1 MRRTVRRSSPRSP
14 EARAARSR
22 ASRSWRDG
30 SRWSG
35 ASAASR
41 APRRRRSSGGSRE
54 RPRRARCR
62 SSTRGERRR
71 LNRRAA
77 RGPARWAVPLALAT
91 GALLVASGASLAL
104 WRLAAPLAEPTA
116 PATGLGSAKLR
127 AALTRIGTLA
137 LQPPTVADLERSAA
151 TGECPEYRIGAT
163 PPAPEAQPA
172 SVATPPAERGRWPV
186 LASLWVDPC
195 RLAWLYQH
203 PWDRGP
209 RDRAAGLD
217 RSLGAGAAALRLR
230 GRRSDPRR
238 DRTRQSALQ
247 LPDLLP
253 GRVRRGR
260 VARRAALVRSRG
272 SDRADLPRREPGFRP
287 RPTPLLLPRRDRLRD
302 RTAAGRPGAP
312 HPADPVHAQ
321 RRRVRDLLL
330 GEHIGE
336 SFLERHFGHRNLD
349 LVRGKREAGDQAE
362 ALWPAELDWIRS
374 APRPLTAA
382 RAATRY
388 DLDQLTRWLV
398 TVLFC
403 ATGELHQDAM
413 IRDRSGVLAGGRWT
427 WIHWDQDMSFRN
439 PPGNS
444 RFGRE
449 REVLP
454 FLLWNHRPEETAPA
468 RELARRLLLEDPDY
482 RERLVARIERALA
495 EELTPAFLEDL
506 VTRYETAAREL
517 GAEDLVFAEGCAP
530 TSRRGPPRSGA
541 SSTCW
546 RRSTRRESGPA
557 GSTAPASPARRGCRG
572 RSRHVGAVGSPLRMR
587 SRRPARPTQLPRRPR
602 WPASS
607 RRTTSAAST
616 RRSSTKPS
624 PRKIGQRLPQ
634 RPRRRRPR
642 PRRQRR
648 GRLARHAAVVGAA
661 GGRRSSKA

>member
-1 MRRTVRRSSPRSP
+1 M
-14 EARAARSR
+14 
-22 ASRSWRDG
+22 
-30 SRWSG
+30 
-35 ASAASR
+35 
-41 APRRRRSSGGSRE
+41 
-54 RPRRARCR
+54 
-62 SSTRGERRR
+62 
-71 LNRRAA
+71 NRRAA

-203 PWDRGP
+203 PWDRGRATEQP
-209 RDRAAGLD
+209 GWIAVWEQGQLRFASAVGVRIHGGIARDDPPYSFRIYFRGEYGEAGLPAELLSSDLAGPIARIYLDESLDFDRDRRRFFFPAEIAYEIG
-217 RSLGAGAAALRLR
+217 RRLGAPA
-230 GRRSDPRR
+230 P
-238 DRTRQSALQ
+238 RTRPIRFTLNGDASAIY
-247 LPDLLP
+247 
-253 GRVRRGR
+253 V
-260 VARRAALVRSRG
+260 
-272 SDRADLPRREPGFRP
+272 
-287 RPTPLLLPRRDRLRD
+287 
-302 RTAAGRPGAP
+302 
-312 HPADPVHAQ
+312 
-321 RRRVRDLLL
+321 L

-362 ALWPAELDWIRS
+362 ALWRAELDWIRS
-374 APRPLTAA
+374 VPRPLTAA

-388 DLDQLTRWLV
+388 DLDQLTRWLA

-454 FLLWNHRPEETAPA
+454 FLLWNHRPEESAPS
-468 RELARRLLLEDPDY
+468 RELARRLLLEDPAY
-482 RERLVARIERALA
+482 RQRLVERIERALA

-517 GAEDLVFAEGCAP
+517 GAEDLVFAE
-530 TSRRGPPRSGA
+530 R
-541 SSTCW
+541 
-546 RRSTRRESGPA
+546 
-557 GSTAPASPARRGCRG
+557 
-572 RSRHVGAVGSPLRMR
+572 LRAYFAA
-587 SRRPARPTQLPRRPR
+587 RPAEVRRQLDLLASVDPSGERPGWLDRP
-602 WPASS
+602 
-607 RRTTSAAST
+607 
-616 RRSSTKPS
+616 
-624 PRKIGQRLPQ
+624 
-634 RPRRRRPR
+634 PRRRR
-642 PRRQRR
+642 
-648 GRLARHAAVVGAA
+648 AADAAVDRGTSV
-661 GGRRSSKA
+661 R